1 MKTQIDI
8 VLSELKTR
16 RRGIT
21 PQDMLKY
28 GIMRLGD
35 VVYKLRRRGVFIATV
50 QERVI
55 NKITKRRSVYARYI
69 LKGWL

>member
-8 VLSELKTR
+8 VLSELKKR

-35 VVYKLRRRGVFIATV
+35 VVYKLRRRGVFIVTI

-55 NKITKRRSVYARYI
+55 NKITKRGSVYARYI
-69 LKGWL
+69 LRG